1 MQNDASKA
9 THPKIHGKR
18 ANDSLGFLLVAD
30 VVNLDHDKNT
40 RVALKKKHKKR
51 IKAKLYPDS

>member
-18 ANDSLGFLLVAD
+18 ANDSLGFLLVAGGQF
-30 VVNLDHDKNT
+30 
-40 RVALKKKHKKR
+40 R
-51 IKAKLYPDS
+51 S